1 MRRCLRALPPS
12 IHLCHPGRPEGEPG
26 TGADPKGFCLWLW
39 TPDRRFAPSGVTG
52 KGFRQLRSAYSSVR
66 SSITLPIRDN
76 YKMLTIFSSHHKILL
91 TNFPVADIETAHR
104 CERRGQVL
112 AQQTRLH
119 SGAAGLCFGLCS
131 QAMHAMDAGVPT
143 GFGRFRSPNAKK
155 APGASTRTSLH
166 GSEEPP
172 DTFSAGCPE
181 GLPTAVSSPKAW
193 TCGRALAGVPASPR
207 PRRSVSWLPVR
218 RPAYPKIRAPLSGCR
233 FPRRF
238 PGCRPRRPKP
248 PGRSAFDPVPRVR
261 FSGSSA
267 SRPKASAASATCFL
281 AVACRVTE

>member
-1 MRRCLRALPPS
+1 
-12 IHLCHPGRPEGEPG
+12 
-26 TGADPKGFCLWLW
+26 
-39 TPDRRFAPSGVTG
+39 
-52 KGFRQLRSAYSSVR
+52 
-66 SSITLPIRDN
+66 
-76 YKMLTIFSSHHKILL
+76 MLTIFSSHHKILL
-91 TNFPVADIETAHR
+91 TNFPVADMETAHR
-104 CERRGQVL
+104 CERRGHVL

-131 QAMHAMDAGVPT
+131 QAMHAMDAAVPT
-143 GFGRFRSPNAKK
+143 AFGRFRRPNAKK

-172 DTFSAGCPE
+172 DTFPAVCPE

-218 RPAYPKIRAPLSGCR
+218 RPAYPKIRAPLPGCR
-233 FPRRF
+233 FARRL

-281 AVACRVTE
+281 SVACRVTEYCVSPVDEATRN

>member
-1 MRRCLRALPPS
+1 MGCKAGVCLTQWVQEFWANGPRGWS
-12 IHLCHPGRPEGEPG
+12 S
-26 TGADPKGFCLWLW
+26 F
-39 TPDRRFAPSGVTG
+39 PDRREEPLDFHQWCARRY
-52 KGFRQLRSAYSSVR
+52 KRFRQVEIAIRLR
-66 SSITLPIRDN
+66 
-76 YKMLTIFSSHHKILL
+76 IL
-91 TNFPVADIETAHR
+91 R
-104 CERRGQVL
+104 
-112 AQQTRLH
+112 
-119 SGAAGLCFGLCS
+119 
-131 QAMHAMDAGVPT
+131 
-143 GFGRFRSPNAKK
+143 PNAKK

-172 DTFSAGCPE
+172 DTFSAVCPE

-218 RPAYPKIRAPLSGCR
+218 RPAYPKIRAPLPGCR

-267 SRPKASAASATCFL
+267 SRPKASTASATCFL
-281 AVACRVTE
+281 AVTSRVNE

>member
-1 MRRCLRALPPS
+1 MVDKYSCRRY
-12 IHLCHPGRPEGEPG
+12 GD
-26 TGADPKGFCLWLW
+26 GAQ
-39 TPDRRFAPSGVTG
+39 V
-52 KGFRQLRSAYSSVR
+52 
-66 SSITLPIRDN
+66 
-76 YKMLTIFSSHHKILL
+76 H
-91 TNFPVADIETAHR
+91 
-104 CERRGQVL
+104 RRGHAL

-131 QAMHAMDAGVPT
+131 QAIHAMDAAVPT
-143 GFGRFRSPNAKK
+143 VFVRFSRPNAKK

-172 DTFSAGCPE
+172 DTFSAVRPE
-181 GLPTAVSSPKAW
+181 GLSTAVSSPKAW

-218 RPAYPKIRAPLSGCR
+218 RPAYPKIRAPLPGCR
-233 FPRRF
+233 LPRRF

-281 AVACRVTE
+281 AVACRVTEYCVSPVDEATGN

>member
-1 MRRCLRALPPS
+1 MALVPGSSLRAVRGDREGVSAAPVS
-12 IHLCHPGRPEGEPG
+12 IFLGPALDRPANSRFLQNLDDLFVAPQNLVDKYSTKCSRSLVARIFQMICRRYGD
-26 TGADPKGFCLWLW
+26 GAQ
-39 TPDRRFAPSGVTG
+39 V
-52 KGFRQLRSAYSSVR
+52 
-66 SSITLPIRDN
+66 
-76 YKMLTIFSSHHKILL
+76 H
-91 TNFPVADIETAHR
+91 
-104 CERRGQVL
+104 RRGHVL

-119 SGAAGLCFGLCS
+119 SGAAGPCFGLCS
-131 QAMHAMDAGVPT
+131 QAMHAMDAAVPT
-143 GFGRFRSPNAKK
+143 AFGRFRRPNAKK

-218 RPAYPKIRAPLSGCR
+218 RPAYPKIRAPLPGCR

-261 FSGSSA
+261 LSGSSA
-267 SRPKASAASATCFL
+267 SRPKASTASATCFL
-281 AVACRVTE
+281 AVTSRVNE